1 MKIYIDTSKEY
12 RISIEYLDFGI
23 PKKVETVRRF
33 KKAYQAKK
41 YLLLWHEC
49 LDQIEGVKVE
59 RYSWELL
66 D

>member
-23 PKKVETVRRF
+23 LKKVETVRRF
-33 KKAYQAKK
+33 KKGYQAKK
-41 YLLLWHEC
+41 YLMIWHDC

-59 RYSWELL
+59 RYSWEII
-66 D
+66 